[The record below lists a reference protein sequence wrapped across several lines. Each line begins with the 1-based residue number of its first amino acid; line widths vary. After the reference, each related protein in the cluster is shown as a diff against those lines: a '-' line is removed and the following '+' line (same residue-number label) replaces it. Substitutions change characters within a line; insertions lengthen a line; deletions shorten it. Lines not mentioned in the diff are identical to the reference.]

1 MERPSQVACPA
12 GYCHRPLPSVY
23 NVPMD
28 ANPRRRW
35 GSFSLR
41 TMFVLMTV
49 LCCWL
54 GWEMSIVR
62 QRQSVLKEL
71 KLNPDYRVTLA
82 ADWEKGPM
90 PGVWPDIPAV
100 AAIPTMRTWLGD
112 QAVQEI
118 WYPHFQTESQ
128 PEVRRLAR
136 TFPEARLIRSQEQL
150 MEPCHPGCF
159 PRGTLVET
167 PSGLRA
173 VEGIEAGESILA
185 FLPSGE
191 TRVVSVQTVFV
202 TDNRIWKVETQAG
215 SLFTTQTQPL
225 CIADGTTVQA
235 GKLQPGDQI
244 LRRQGEE
251 NVAVRVLSVTSTDR
265 VEKVFN
271 LILGNSEIFV
281 ANGFLA
287 RSKPPKAVA
296 AK

>member
-1 MERPSQVACPA
+1 MKETPAPS
-12 GYCHRPLPSVY
+12 PS
-23 NVPMD
+23 PH
-28 ANPRRRW
+28 RRRW

-49 LCCWL
+49 FCCWL
-54 GWEMSIVR
+54 GWEMSVVR
-62 QRQSVLKEL
+62 TRQAVLREL
-71 KLNPDYRVTLA
+71 KQSGMYQVTLA
-82 ADWEKGPM
+82 SDWQKSS
-90 PGVWPDIPAV
+90 PAAGKRGQS
-100 AAIPTMRTWLGD
+100 AATIPTVRVWLGD
-112 QAVQEI
+112 QAVQTI
-118 WYPHFQTESQ
+118 WYPSHFMNESQ

-136 TFPEARLIRSQEQL
+136 VFPEATLIHSPPDQMR

-167 PSGLRA
+167 PSGPRA
-173 VEGIEAGESILA
+173 VDGIEAGESILA

-191 TRVVSVQTVFV
+191 SQVIDVQTVFV
-202 TDNRIWKVETQAG
+202 TDNRIWKVETDAG

-225 CIADGTTVQA
+225 CVADGTTVQA
-235 GKLQPGDQI
+235 GKLQPGDLI

-251 NVAVRVLSVTSTDR
+251 IVAVRVVSVTSTDR

-287 RSKPPKAVA
+287 RSKPPKSGQKSTGEIA
-296 AK
+296 AGEK